1 MENRAAA
8 SETLEKVVS
17 SDDESDDEYNI
28 NTGQGWSC
36 NYAADTLISQMKEE
50 DRSTHFIAIRITVP
64 EIVSKAMAIQKHII
78 KKEEVNNFADSNS
91 SYKLLLKIL

>member
-1 MENRAAA
+1 MENKAAA
-8 SETLEKVVS
+8 SESLEEVVP

-36 NYAADTLISQMKEE
+36 NRAADTLISQMEEE

-64 EIVSKAMAIQKHII
+64 EIVSKAMAIQKHIVR
-78 KKEEVNNFADSNS
+78 KEEV
-91 SYKLLLKIL
+91 K